1 MGFLEQCFALLSCW
15 DEKST
20 CLLEAVFPKTVS
32 KANLTFM
39 PPTPS
44 CTPIVCSSVA
54 PHISL
59 SPLDLS
65 RSLQATSSSITEP
78 HVLSH
83 HASVAFGG
91 CGSPVFAI
99 VVCEISA
106 GCAVH
111 CVAHKTSSMV
121 RTA

>member
-1 MGFLEQCFALLSCW
+1 M
-15 DEKST
+15 ST

-44 CTPIVCSSVA
+44 CTPMVCSSVA

-65 RSLQATSSSITEP
+65 RSLQATRSSDANSF
-78 HVLSH
+78 VLSH
-83 HASVAFGG
+83 NASVDAGG
-91 CGSPVFAI
+91 CGRPSLCNFCI
-99 VVCEISA
+99 
-106 GCAVH
+106 
-111 CVAHKTSSMV
+111 
-121 RTA
+121 